1 MNDLQ
6 QTKKLLEDKIALT
19 KSSIEQKQKE
29 HDRHQKEAEELA
41 GIIVNLNQELW
52 RDEFALEAVNEE
64 ISQIPTLAVQKTNPL
79 WKTFKIGLAFLL
91 LTSTTFGQAFIDFSG
106 GAAQVIKSKEV
117 NDCVVP
123 MMNISAG
130 YQFSNIV
137 IGGVVEPSLSR
148 VVNAPS
154 YLGAKVGYNIRGFIP
169 SVGALY
175 NYRNADD
182 VSMNRWEV
190 GYALKYRFQLGE
202 NGGLFAETMYTNS
215 SYSLTAGFNIQ
226 F

>member
-6 QTKKLLEDKIALT
+6 QARKLLEDKIALT
-19 KSSIEQKQKE
+19 KGNIERKKRE
-29 HDRHQKEAEELA
+29 FERLTKEAQETSE
-41 GIIVNLNQELW
+41 IIVTLNQELW
-52 RDEFALEAVNEE
+52 KDEFALEAVNEE
-64 ISQIPTLAVQKTNPL
+64 ISRIPTLAVQKTNPL
-79 WKTFKIGLAFLL
+79 WKTFKIGLACLL
-91 LTSTTFGQAFIDFSG
+91 LTSTSFGQAFIDFGG
-106 GAAQVIKSKEV
+106 GAAQIIKSKEV
-117 NDCVVP
+117 NDCTVP

-137 IGGVVEPSLSR
+137 IAGVIEPSLSR

-154 YLGAKVGYNIRGFIP
+154 YLGAKIGYNIRGFIP

-182 VSMNRWEV
+182 VSVNRWEI
-190 GYALKYRFQLGE
+190 GYALKYRFQLGD
-202 NGGLFAETMYTNS
+202 NGGLFAETMYASS
-215 SYSLTAGFNIQ
+215 SYSLTAGFNFQ